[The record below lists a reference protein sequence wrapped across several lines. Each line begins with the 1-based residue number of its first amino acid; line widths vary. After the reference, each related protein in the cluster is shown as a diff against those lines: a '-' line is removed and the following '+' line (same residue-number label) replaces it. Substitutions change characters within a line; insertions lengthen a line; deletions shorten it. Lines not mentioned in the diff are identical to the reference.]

1 MLKVKKEYHF
11 SSRRDSKLFSLLPK
25 KETDKWHFC
34 SDPQLLLSQWPHV
47 SQRPFIMSTMLC
59 TQEMCVCVCVRVFPF
74 SFLFQPCS
82 QAGELFGP
90 HRDLE
95 TTSSCIW
102 KASVYF
108 ENANVAHLKDWQA
121 RKDPQSKGRGFQ
133 SGALSLPLSHRDRS
147 LSEPLKQAPGI
158 WAKGS
163 QFKWAAHLSQDQP
176 GGWFLT

>member
-1 MLKVKKEYHF
+1 M
-11 SSRRDSKLFSLLPK
+11 
-25 KETDKWHFC
+25 T
-34 SDPQLLLSQWPHV
+34 LLL
-47 SQRPFIMSTMLC
+47 RPSAASLPVTSRL
-59 TQEMCVCVCVRVFPF
+59 TKALYHEHHALHTGNVCVCVRVFPF